1 MINKRFLYGVGLGL
15 LGSKLYPKVKK
26 NIKPV
31 TRKIVKNVII
41 IGENTRTFI
50 NEISKEIKKETNIYN
65 IEIKKDKHDELRVL
79 KEEQR
84 NAVRRI
90 TELKR
95 QLEDVS
101 KKVDNL

>member
-1 MINKRFLYGVGLGL
+1 MINKRFLYGIGFGL

-26 NIKPV
+26 NIRPV
-31 TRKIVKNVII
+31 IRNIVKNIII

-50 NEISKEIKKETNIYN
+50 NEISKDVKNETNIYN
-65 IEIKKDKHDELRVL
+65 IEMKKNKHDELKIL
-79 KEEQR
+79 EEEQR
-84 NAVRRI
+84 DVVRRI

-101 KKVDNL
+101 KRVDSL